1 MQNCPDCR
9 QYKLYLASL
18 SPRRKEL
25 LAQLGFQFD
34 VVSVNIDETP
44 LFNESAKKYV
54 ARLAVGKASAG
65 LLQIGDDVASPVVMG
80 ADTSVVLDG
89 DIMGKPESKAHA
101 VDMLMRLS
109 GREHSVLTGVA
120 VLSNSKQNVHV
131 NESIVRMC
139 QITSAE
145 AASYWHT
152 GEPIGKAGGYAIQGL
167 AAVYISHLAGS
178 YSGVMGLP
186 LFETNEL
193 LSPYFGYSE

>member
-1 MQNCPDCR
+1 MQSCPDYK

-65 LLQIGDDVASPVVMG
+65 LLQIDNDGASPVVIG

-120 VLSNSKQNVHV
+120 VLSNSKQNVQV

-193 LSPYFGYSE
+193 LSPYFGYSK

>member
-1 MQNCPDCR
+1 LQSCPDYK

-65 LLQIGDDVASPVVMG
+65 LLQIDNDGASPVVIG

-120 VLSNSKQNVHV
+120 VLSNSKQNVQV

-193 LSPYFGYSE
+193 LSPYFGYSK